1 MLSVG
6 DQAGEIKARS
16 GQMANKANCNNR
28 CSVLVPVSV
37 PL

>member
-16 GQMANKANCNNR
+16 GRTVNKANYNNR
-28 CSVLVPVSV
+28 YLVLVPV

>member
-16 GQMANKANCNNR
+16 GRMVNKADCNNR
-28 CSVLVPVSV
+28 YLVFVPV

>member
-16 GQMANKANCNNR
+16 GQMDNKANCNNR
-28 CSVLVPVSV
+28 CSVLVPV

>member
-6 DQAGEIKARS
+6 DQAGEIKARN
-16 GQMANKANCNNR
+16 GRMVNKVNCNNR
-28 CSVLVPVSV
+28 CSVLVPV

>member
-6 DQAGEIKARS
+6 DQAGEIKTRS
-16 GQMANKANCNNR
+16 GRMSNKANCNNR
-28 CSVLVPVSV
+28 YLVLVPV

>member
-16 GQMANKANCNNR
+16 GRMFNKANCNNR
-28 CSVLVPVSV
+28 YLVLVPV

>member
-6 DQAGEIKARS
+6 DQAGEIKTV
-16 GQMANKANCNNR
+16 NKANCNNR
-28 CSVLVPVSV
+28 CSVLVPV

>member
-6 DQAGEIKARS
+6 DQAGEIKTRS
-16 GQMANKANCNNR
+16 GRMVNKVDCNNR
-28 CSVLVPVSV
+28 YSVLVPV

>member
-16 GQMANKANCNNR
+16 GRMFNKANCNNR
-28 CSVLVPVSV
+28 CSVLVPV